1 MLCIRQAQEDST
13 MRYMIN
19 ISILGLA
26 LVLNSVWAD
35 TDALNHY
42 KTLTMLDGDWV
53 LSPVDSQEGGATTK
67 GPAAILVGTDNTAMS
82 FRVVGKGSAVQENLL
97 PGTGKEMVSMYHCDD
112 FRNCSQVQ
120 AKHYCAKQNQ
130 PELVLDADKSG
141 NQSIVM
147 TCDMNTSLCN
157 SAESHVHGIQHEL
170 SRDYNHLRTTYTI
183 YTNGR
188 FEKNSIY
195 HFDRKQ

>member
-1 MLCIRQAQEDST
+1 
-13 MRYMIN
+13 MRYLI
-19 ISILGLA
+19 ITCILGLA
-26 LVLNSVWAD
+26 VVLNSAWAD

-42 KTLTMLDGDWV
+42 RTLTMLDGDWV
-53 LSPVDSQEGGATTK
+53 LSPADTQEGGATRK
-67 GPAAILVGTDNTAMS
+67 GPAATLVGTDKTAMS

-97 PGTGKEMVSMYHCDD
+97 PGTVKEMVSMYHCND

-141 NQSIVM
+141 NQSVVM
-147 TCDMNTSLCN
+147 TCDMSTSLCN
-157 SAESHVHGIQHEL
+157 SSEGHVHGIKHEL
-170 SRDYNHLRTTYTI
+170 TRDNNHLRTTYTI
-183 YTNGR
+183 YSNGR

-195 HFDRKQ
+195 HFDRKR